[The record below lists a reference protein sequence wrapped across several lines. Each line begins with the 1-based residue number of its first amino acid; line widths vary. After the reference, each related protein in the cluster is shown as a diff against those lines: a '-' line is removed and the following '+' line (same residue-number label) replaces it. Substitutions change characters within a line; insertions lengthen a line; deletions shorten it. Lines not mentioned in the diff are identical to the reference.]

1 MFRKRPYQ
9 LHAENSTF
17 KKWDEGEQ
25 SLLGVMATGG
35 GKTVVFANIIK
46 RFLKTH
52 GGKAIVFAGTRELV
66 FQAKDKIERVTGLN
80 VEIEM
85 GDLKASMERTLFTP
99 HADVVCATWQT
110 STTGGDGGGRMS
122 KFNPED
128 FSIVII
134 DEADGAVSWSYKKIL
149 DYFRRN
155 PKIKILGVTATPERG
170 DNESL
175 GQVFNSEAF
184 EPPPD
189 WIGERNDWNGY
200 DILYL
205 KNKGWLVPVLQ
216 KIVHVE
222 SIDISNVKNV
232 GGDLSSS
239 ELSAV
244 MVQEKPLH
252 GIVNPTIDAIGS
264 SKRGIGFAA
273 SVEHARLCSNIM
285 NRHRS
290 GMSAWV
296 SGKTEDGDRAKII
309 SDFARGEIQFLWN
322 YGVFSRGFD
331 DSGVEIIS
339 QGRPTKSISL
349 YKQFIGRGT
358 RPHESI
364 AHKLDQCPADSLR
377 RILIQRSCKPHCLV
391 LDFVGNSGKHNLVT
405 TANILGGNVSPDA
418 IKEAVEEA
426 RGHGRPV
433 RMDKLVEEKEKLVT
447 ERKKREADE
456 AARKAA
462 LKLEVKY
469 STNVVD
475 PFSVLSARPTNPSSV
490 SSTKKMPTEPMKTLL
505 RRGQVNPDGMNYNEA
520 HEAIGIL
527 KARWGKGLCSPKQV
541 VALKSR
547 GYENAADFTYAQAD
561 QAFAESNANK
571 KRKPANSQVGKKKVP
586 PRRKVNVD
594 ETIDGENPY

>member
-9 LHAENSTF
+9 LDAENSTF
-17 KKWDEGEQ
+17 KKWNNGEQ

-35 GKTVVFANIIK
+35 GKTVVFANVIK
-46 RFLKTH
+46 RFQKEF

-85 GDLKASMERTLFTP
+85 GELKASMERTLFTP

-110 STTGGDGGGRMS
+110 STSGGDGGGRMS
-122 KFNPED
+122 KFNPHD
-128 FSIVII
+128 FSLVII

-149 DYFRRN
+149 DYFKQN

-175 GQVFNSEAF
+175 GQVFDSEAF

-189 WIGERNDWNGY
+189 WVGERENWMGY

-205 KNKGWLVPVLQ
+205 KNKGWLVPVMQ
-216 KIVHVE
+216 QIITVE
-222 SIDISNVKNV
+222 GIDISNVKTV
-232 GGDLSSS
+232 AGDLSSS
-239 ELSAV
+239 ELNAV
-244 MVQEKPLH
+244 MIQEKNLH
-252 GIVNPTIDAIGS
+252 GIVKPTIDILG
-264 SKRGIGFAA
+264 KRQGMGFAA
-273 SVEHARLCSNIM
+273 SVEHARICSNIM
-285 NRHRS
+285 NRHRA

-296 SGKTEDGDRAKII
+296 HGKTDPNDRKKID
-309 SDFARGEIQFLWN
+309 SDFQRGEIQFLWN
-322 YGVFSRGFD
+322 FGVYCRGYD
-331 DSGVEIIS
+331 ASCIEVIA

-364 AHKLDQCPADSLR
+364 AHKLDLCASDVVR
-377 RILIQRSCKPHCLV
+377 KILIERSVKPHCLV

-405 TANILGGNVSPDA
+405 TANILGGDVSPDA

-426 RGHGRPV
+426 RRHGRPV
-433 RMDKLVEEKEKLVT
+433 RMDKSVEEQERIVK

-456 AARKAA
+456 AARKSA

-475 PFSVLSARPTNPSSV
+475 PFSLLSVKPTQPKSV
-490 SSTKKMPTEPMKTLL
+490 ADTKKKPSEPMKALL
-505 RRGQVNPDGMNYNEA
+505 RKGGVNPDEMTYLQA
-520 HEAIGIL
+520 HQMIGIL
-527 KARWGKGLCSPKQV
+527 KARWGKGLCSFKQMEK
-541 VALKSR
+541 LKSF
-547 GYENAADFTYAQAD
+547 GYDAVGFTFEQANS
-561 QAFAESNANK
+561 AFAELKAHK
-571 KRKPANSQVGKKKVP
+571 WHRPINSQVGKTKIP
-586 PRRKVNVD
+586 PRKKSS
-594 ETIDGENPY
+594 EPTIDPENPF